1 MGYDEFKHFTSK
13 PGTDCLAPKYIRLQR
28 LNHIGVNDEG
38 YVYSSN
44 HFMYKSNVKINDDGS
59 LAIEGY
65 NKRESKRY
73 IVADNTEVDC
83 YGDYQNVPYDFTEFL
98 KKIGSDYI
106 KTVEK
111 YDGHFELDYD
121 VYDTIPEGKDASDF
135 TAYKSDAGITLYV
148 SKSRCDYA
156 AKMTL
161 TTDAAIAALSSV
173 SAGQDI
179 DVIWG
184 NVDTVTIG
192 WDS

>member
-44 HFMYKSNVKINDDGS
+44 HFMYKNNVKVNDDGT
-59 LAIEGY
+59 LTIDGY

-73 IVADNTEVDC
+73 VVAKNTDVSC
-83 YGDYQNVPYDFTEFL
+83 YGDYQNVSHDFTEFL

-106 KTVEK
+106 KAVEK
-111 YDGHFELDYD
+111 YNDQFVLHYD
-121 VYDTIPEGKDASDF
+121 VYDAIPEDKDASDF
-135 TAYKSDAGITLYV
+135 TAYESDAGITLYV
-148 SKSRCDYA
+148 DKSRCSYA

-161 TTDAAIAALSSV
+161 TTDAAIAALGSV

-179 DVIWG
+179 DVIWD